1 MIKPFLT
8 IQERCRECSGRGYF
22 STAIVG
28 SDDFVSSDCHKCKGK
43 GTQTAEIYD
52 LRDFE
57 KCDCNCHTKHNK
69 NRLGKHYNFNKNVD
83 FDCPDCKGTGYI
95 IPKEYEPY
103 EIKEVSEIRKA
114 LNEDVNISGD
124 LYGLFCCK
132 VDEHNL
138 KDSDKL
144 AVCRKFCT
152 M

>member
-69 NRLGKHYNFNKNVD
+69 NRLGKHYNFNKNID
-83 FDCPDCKGTGYI
+83 FDCPDCKGTGYV

-103 EIKEVSEIRKA
+103 EIKKVNEIIFT
-114 LNEDVNISGD
+114 EGQYESCQE
-124 LYGLFCCK
+124 FWFECK
-132 VDEHNL
+132 EHNL
-138 KDSDKL
+138 KDNDKL
-144 AVCRKFCT
+144 IVCREFRT
-152 M
+152 MRNRG